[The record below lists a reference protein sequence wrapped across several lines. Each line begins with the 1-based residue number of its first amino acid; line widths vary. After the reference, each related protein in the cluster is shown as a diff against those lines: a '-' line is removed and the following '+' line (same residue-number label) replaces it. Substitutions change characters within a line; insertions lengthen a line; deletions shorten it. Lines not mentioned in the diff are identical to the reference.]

1 MSDPLLAALRADSA
15 DGPVVIAVTMTR
27 AGVRDTAAHR
37 HARGQLFG
45 AHRGLLTVGTAQGR
59 WVVPATDAVWVPP
72 YAEHSLRSHGAA
84 FSGWSVYVAE
94 SACAALPV
102 QACALRVSGLLRE
115 AVARAVQWSDAES
128 LDPAQARLARVL
140 LDEIVPGGAAL
151 GVLASGVLA
160 SGGPAPDKPGDR
172 PIGLPM
178 PSDPRLLRVAQ
189 ALADDPADPRSL
201 ADWAEF
207 AHLSER
213 SLSRHFA
220 AQTGQSLLQWRQRA
234 RLMRA
239 LERLA
244 AGDAVT
250 AIALDLGYDSVSA
263 FIAMFR
269 RSLGATPTAYLKRLG
284 A

>member
-45 AHRGLLTVGTAQGR
+45 AQRGLLTVGTAQGR

-72 YAEHSLRSHGAA
+72 QAEHSLRSHGAA
-84 FSGWSVYVAE
+84 FSGWGVYVAE
-94 SACAALPV
+94 SACAALPA

-115 AVARAVQWSDAES
+115 AVARAAQWPGDAP
-128 LDPAQARLARVL
+128 LGPVQARLAQVL
-140 LDEIVPGGAAL
+140 LDEIAQGEPAL
-151 GVLASGVLA
+151 SGFALD
-160 SGGPAPDKPGDR
+160 GPALNRPADPAQR

-178 PSDPRLLRVAQ
+178 PTDPHLLRVAQ
-189 ALADDPADPRSL
+189 ALADDPADPRGL
-201 ADWAEF
+201 AEWAAF

-213 SLSRHFA
+213 SLSRRFA

-284 A
+284 S

>member
-45 AHRGLLTVGTAQGR
+45 AQRGLLTVGTAQGR

-72 YAEHSLRSHGAA
+72 QAEHSLRSHGAA

-94 SACAALPV
+94 SACAALPA

-115 AVARAVQWSDAES
+115 AVARAAQWPGDAP
-128 LDPAQARLARVL
+128 LGPVQARLAQVL
-140 LDEIVPGGAAL
+140 LDEIAQGEPAL
-151 GVLASGVLA
+151 SGFALD
-160 SGGPAPDKPGDR
+160 GPALNRLADPAQR

-178 PSDPRLLRVAQ
+178 PTDPHLLRVAQ
-189 ALADDPADPRSL
+189 ALADDPADPRGL
-201 ADWAEF
+201 AEWAAF

-213 SLSRHFA
+213 SLSRRFA

-284 A
+284 S

>member
-1 MSDPLLAALRADSA
+1 MSDPL
-15 DGPVVIAVTMTR
+15 PVVIAVTMSR

-72 YAEHSLRSHGAA
+72 QAEHSLRSHGAA

-94 SACAALPV
+94 SACAALPA

-115 AVARAVQWSDAES
+115 AVARAVQWSDAQS

-140 LDEIVPGGAAL
+140 LDEIVPGGSAV

-160 SGGPAPDKPGDR
+160 PDQPGDPAQR

-220 AQTGQSLLQWRQRA
+220 AQTGLSLLQWRQRA

-284 A
+284 T

>member
-1 MSDPLLAALRADSA
+1 MSDPLLAAFRADSA
-15 DGPVVIAVTMTR
+15 DGPVAIAVTMTS

-59 WVVPATDAVWVPP
+59 WLVPATDAVWVPP
-72 YAEHSLRSHGAA
+72 QAEHSLRSHGAA

-94 SACAALPV
+94 PACAALPA

-115 AVARAVQWSDAES
+115 AVARVAQWPGDAP
-128 LDPAQARLARVL
+128 LGLAQARLVQVL
-140 LDEIVPGGAAL
+140 LDEIALGGPAPGGAAL
-151 GVLASGVLA
+151 DRPALD
-160 SGGPAPDKPGDR
+160 GPADPAQR

-178 PSDPRLLRVAQ
+178 PTDPHVLRVAQ
-189 ALADDPADPRSL
+189 ALIEDPADPRGL
-201 ADWAEF
+201 AEWAAF

-213 SLSRHFA
+213 SLSRRFA
-220 AQTGQSLLQWRQRA
+220 AQTGHSLLQWRQRA

-284 A
+284 T

>member
-15 DGPVVIAVTMTR
+15 DGPVVIAVTMTS

-72 YAEHSLRSHGAA
+72 QAEHSLRSHGAA
-84 FSGWSVYVAE
+84 FSGWSVYVAG
-94 SACAALPV
+94 SACAALPAR
-102 QACALRVSGLLRE
+102 ACALRVSGLLRE
-115 AVARAVQWSDAES
+115 AVARAAQWPDAAP
-128 LDPAQARLARVL
+128 LDPAQTRLAQVL
-140 LDEIVPGGAAL
+140 LDEIAPAGPAL
-151 GVLASGVLA
+151 GGFALSGLAD
-160 SGGPAPDKPGDR
+160 PAQR

-213 SLSRHFA
+213 SLSRRFA

-269 RSLGATPTAYLKRLG
+269 RSLGATPAAYQKRLG
-284 A
+284 T